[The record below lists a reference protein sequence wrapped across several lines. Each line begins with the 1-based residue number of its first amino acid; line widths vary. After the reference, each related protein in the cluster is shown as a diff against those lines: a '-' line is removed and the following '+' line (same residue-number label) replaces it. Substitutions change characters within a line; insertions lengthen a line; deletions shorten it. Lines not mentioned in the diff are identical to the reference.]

1 MRIILMAAV
10 CFALASCGLIQY
22 SDNRSSDNNSQQ
34 TTVVSGSGS
43 SGGSGGN
50 VSGDTMTVAVDT
62 IPPITA
68 TDPVTGQVTTTT
80 PLTWRIRWTDTLRS
94 SLPNVYYGVEIREPD
109 GLLYESPMLYGDYA
123 DYQPSKIGTHKITV
137 YDNTGRRVSVD
148 KSLDY

>member
-1 MRIILMAAV
+1 MRIFIIAAV
-10 CFALASCGLIQY
+10 CFALLSCGLVQY

-43 SGGSGGN
+43 SAGTGSN

-62 IPPITA
+62 IPPITS
-68 TDPVTGQVTTTT
+68 TDPVTGQITTIT
-80 PLTWRIRWTDTLRS
+80 PLTWRIRWTDTLRN

-109 GLLYESPMLYGDYA
+109 SLLYESPMLYGDYT